1 MSWLEPLKRTLARLA
16 RTLRP
21 LWLQALLFML
31 FDLLLYA
38 ALNHS
43 TLLISTLLYNGAY
56 DLTSASLISWLDL
69 LLSALVGTVL
79 YAWWA
84 GLNRYITFGPQVQRR
99 WTILPIA
106 LWNLGLTLVL
116 GSASLLLMDIRIPLP
131 ALNPTIYE
139 LLRTAA
145 MLGLFAAF
153 VRMVLHLR
161 QHTTGA
167 IRCLFGMIAAIVLVF
182 VIDQHTLH
190 QTTDVMM
197 STAFSDEASVARV
210 IYVGEM
216 PDELDSLLPQ
226 LGDSVTVI
234 PAGDAA
240 SIGSIFPAEADQSVP
255 STHAASPLLTGALYW
270 LQRAAMFLMLRRWMF
285 SVESPALYSESP
297 EQPCTEA

>member
-190 QTTDVMM
+190 QTTDAMM

-226 LGDSVTVI
+226 LGASVTVI

-255 STHAASPLLTGALYW
+255 STHAASPLLTGVLYW

-297 EQPCTEA
+297 EQPYTEA